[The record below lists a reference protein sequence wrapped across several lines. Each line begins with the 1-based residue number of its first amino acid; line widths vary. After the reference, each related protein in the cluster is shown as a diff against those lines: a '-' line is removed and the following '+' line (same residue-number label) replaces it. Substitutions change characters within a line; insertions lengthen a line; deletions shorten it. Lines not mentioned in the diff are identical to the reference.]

1 VNNSIFISYR
11 RSVSEF
17 IARAV
22 FQDLRAHA
30 FDVFMDVENIDAGE
44 FDKIIMNQIAARPYL
59 LVILAPGTLD
69 RCSEP
74 GDWLRR
80 EIEWAMDLKR
90 TIIPLMTS
98 NFSFEAA
105 KPHLTGKLAELS
117 RYQALSVPHDYFD
130 AAMDRLR
137 TRFLKPVSTPTL
149 AIPDSE
155 QAEVQRK
162 IEQAEAAPL
171 VTERQLNAQDFF
183 ERGLIAY
190 FKNERDSAINNF
202 RQAIRLN
209 VTFAEAYCVLGLAYR
224 DSGNVV
230 GAVESFHT
238 ALELQGDHPL
248 ADTMRS
254 YIASQRDHLYRDF
267 GTGPLRNAT
276 PAPSAP

>member
-1 VNNSIFISYR
+1 
-11 RSVSEF
+11 
-17 IARAV
+17 
-22 FQDLRAHA
+22 
-30 FDVFMDVENIDAGE
+30 
-44 FDKIIMNQIAARPYL
+44 MNQIASRPYV

-69 RCSEP
+69 RCAEP

-105 KPHLTGKLAELS
+105 RPYLTGKLPELS
-117 RYQALSVPHDYFD
+117 RFQALNIPHDYFD

-137 TRFLKPVSTPTL
+137 TRFLKPINTPTL
-149 AIPDSE
+149 SIPDSE

-162 IEQAEAAPL
+162 IEQADAAPP

-190 FKNERDSAINNF
+190 FKNERDGAIQNF

-209 VTFAEAYCVLGLAYR
+209 VTFAEAYAVLGLAYR
-224 DSGNVV
+224 DTGNVV

-238 ALELQGDHPL
+238 ALELQPDHSL
-248 ADTMRS
+248 AETMRN

-267 GTGPLRNAT
+267 GTGPLRS
-276 PAPSAP
+276 PR